1 MLPENNIS
9 FARKQSLNNKHTLYK
24 NSNINLFTSFTLGN
38 KIIARGY
45 DNLSSNYRKEK
56 IITDLEKST
65 NTYTSKIQELEEIV
79 ITVKIPKT
87 TEKST
92 KKLYVLDSLQQDIF
106 KFLTRFRS
114 VIKSQ
119 KWTDSTAIAYFEH
132 C

>member
-45 DNLSSNYRKEK
+45 DSRLHE
-56 IITDLEKST
+56 
-65 NTYTSKIQELEEIV
+65 Q
-79 ITVKIPKT
+79 
-87 TEKST
+87 
-92 KKLYVLDSLQQDIF
+92 LYGCVDCL
-106 KFLTRFRS
+106 
-114 VIKSQ
+114 
-119 KWTDSTAIAYFEH
+119 